1 MRISRALTIA
11 SAIAMALPSIS
22 AAQRD
27 VFRDSWFWGAKVG
40 GMTIGDASGG
50 TTQAPLLG
58 LEWMITREH
67 GGLYISAGQAFFSQQ
82 TFIVADPSS
91 PDSGLRAIN
100 MKNAR
105 RLDAAIVG
113 FPGDNPRWH
122 PYAGLGFTL
131 LDVADAE
138 PQGPFSTVDQLNAAE
153 ATIQA
158 NKAAFSPMGLLGVQ
172 YRMKRY
178 SVFGQFTVNSASQN
192 FLLSN
197 GKSWNFSYELGLR
210 YNVGTSIDKDY

>member
-11 SAIAMALPSIS
+11 TAIAVALPSIS

-27 VFRDSWFWGAKVG
+27 TFRDSWFWGVRAG
-40 GMTIGDASGG
+40 GMSVGEGNGG
-50 TTQAPLLG
+50 TTQAPLVG
-58 LEWMITREH
+58 VDWMITRQH
-67 GGLYISAGQAFFSQQ
+67 GGLYVSAGQAFFSQQ
-82 TFIVADPSS
+82 TFTAADPFS

-100 MKNAR
+100 LKNAR
-105 RLDAAIVG
+105 RLDVAIVG
-113 FPGDNPRWH
+113 FPGEHIKWH

-131 LDVADAE
+131 LDVADAD

-158 NKAAFSPMGLLGVQ
+158 NKAAFSPMGMVGVQ
-172 YRMKRY
+172 YRMTRF
-178 SVFGQFTVNSASQN
+178 SVFGQATVNSASQN

-197 GKSWNFSYELGLR
+197 GRSWNFSYEFGLR
-210 YNVGTSIDKDY
+210 YNVGSSIVQDY